1 MPMTTKA
8 AVGTSYHHNPN
19 VAGREAAE
27 QALRNAGVSKPDF
40 VFMFATVGY
49 DQRSL
54 LQAMREATGS
64 APLSGCSAEAPSAA
78 TTQTNRTSPWSSWLF
93 LLRSC
98 GGPTA

>member
-1 MPMTTKA
+1 MCQEA
-8 AVGTSYHHNPN
+8 IRRLCNPSERCH
-19 VAGREAAE
+19 VRKVVRLLARP
-27 QALRNAGVSKPDF
+27 LSKPDF

-54 LQAMREATGS
+54 LQAMRVATGS
-64 APLSGCSAEAPSAA
+64 APLSDCSAEAPSAA